1 MVNIPKIA
9 LELVLILS
17 VFLVFKKEH
26 VPINMKFVWMFTGIT
41 ILLNISF
48 YYLAAFSLYQD
59 YGQSV
64 GQSDTQIHLLIWFD
78 ILKWGIMAF
87 VFVRYAV
94 ALQESNIISS
104 FPILSVPRPALL
116 NVVIWGV
123 GGGIMVTIVAY
134 GLTAIAVQIGIFE
147 GSPWP
152 FFASSDTYKALGLWG
167 GVRNLFGEEILSR
180 LGVQLLVMY
189 LLRKHRFQV
198 LLAIVISS
206 LFFEFWH
213 NGFKELYFLNFSA
226 SVVFA
231 TAYYYKGYEAAA
243 ISHCT
248 ADWLI
253 IVLIPRLFF

>member
-1 MVNIPKIA
+1 MVNIPKIT
-9 LELVLILS
+9 LELLLILC
-17 VFLVFKKEH
+17 VIFIFKKER
-26 VPINMKFVWMFTGIT
+26 VAENMKFVWMFTGIT
-41 ILLNISF
+41 IFLNILF
-48 YYLAAFSLYQD
+48 YYLAALSLYQD
-59 YGQSV
+59 YGKSV
-64 GQSDTQIHLLIWFD
+64 GQSDLQVHVLIWFD

-94 ALQESNIISS
+94 ALQESNILFS
-104 FPILSVPRPALL
+104 FQLLSPSRPSVLQILV
-116 NVVIWGV
+116 WGV
-123 GGGIMVTIVAY
+123 GGGIIVTIVTY
-134 GLTAIAVQIGIFE
+134 GLTFIANQLGIFE
-147 GSPWP
+147 GSPWS
-152 FFASSDTYKALGLWG
+152 FFASSDTYKSLGLWG

-198 LLAIVISS
+198 LLAILISS
-206 LFFEFWH
+206 VFFEFWH

-226 SVVFA
+226 SIVFA
-231 TAYYYKGYEAAA
+231 VAYYYKGYEAAA